1 MEEFSRH
8 QGLSLGM
15 VTKSDLILRDLDL
28 LRVIAANNHL
38 RVHITITTTDASLA
52 RILEPRAPRPDL
64 RFNAVQKLI
73 AAGIPTSVNCAPVLP
88 GITDSPRD
96 LERVVRAAAEAG
108 ALSVAAIPLF
118 LKPCSEKIFM
128 PFLRENFP
136 HLVALYKARYAD
148 RAFLPV
154 EYRKRISALVKRLC
168 RQHGIIARDEAPQA
182 DQRTLSGQLNLFA

>member
-1 MEEFSRH
+1 
-8 QGLSLGM
+8 
-15 VTKSDLILRDLDL
+15 
-28 LRVIAANNHL
+28 
-38 RVHITITTTDASLA
+38 
-52 RILEPRAPRPDL
+52 
-64 RFNAVQKLI
+64 
-73 AAGIPTSVNCAPVLP
+73 
-88 GITDSPRD
+88 
-96 LERVVRAAAEAG
+96 VVRAAAEAG

-182 DQRTLSGQLNLFA
+182 DQRTLSGQLSLFA